1 MALTARVN
9 VTLTG
14 LHTSVLDFSTASFD
28 LTKKMIQDFANG
40 TGLNQASK
48 VFTDTRAILTAAT
61 DSMDLNGGTLVD
73 AFGITLVFAT
83 VKALIIRSSPSNT
96 TNLTLFG
103 DAASVPLLNTAATT
117 ITLQPG
123 GLYVFTAPSIG
134 GVTVTAATGDIIKI
148 VNAAG
153 ATANYDIAI
162 IGT

>member
-14 LHTSVLDFSTASFD
+14 QHTSVLDFNTAAFD
-28 LTKKMIQDFANG
+28 LTKKMVQDFANG

-48 VFTDTRAILTAAT
+48 VFTDTRAVLTAAT
-61 DSMDLNGGTLVD
+61 DTMDLNGGTLVD
-73 AFGITLVFAT
+73 AFGVTLVFAT

-103 DAASVPLLNTAATT
+103 DANSVPLLNTAATT

-123 GLYVFTAPSIG
+123 GLYVFTAPSIA
-134 GVTVTAATGDIIKI
+134 GVVVTAGTGDIIKL